1 MGITIEQK
9 DSDGNVTNVQPY
21 TTVFSDMEP
30 IIKNLRKLATKYKK
44 KLQLVKQVK
53 TLECNSIRASN
64 R

>member
-44 KLQLVKQVK
+44 
-53 TLECNSIRASN
+53 EIAAREAGENA
-64 R
+64 